1 MKPFNLAEEKI
12 EQRLLCRREIDKR
25 VRILAALLVLDLFAL
40 AGFVWCRSS
49 VAGEVAA
56 IEAELANTQQRCVSI
71 KRNLLAYKT
80 RSGQRKW
87 HAQLA
92 QSSSRWLSLLDA
104 ILYNV
109 PNGVWLSRV
118 ETSESGNAV
127 TVEGQA
133 LSMNLVSEFMRSIKE
148 CRAFSDVQLN
158 SAQVAGSLA
167 ATFGV
172 AEGQRGRNAIENT
185 YNSGGSVVVFAVQAK
200 LSREGESQAAQAAQ
214 AVPQVQ
220 GSP

>member
-25 VRILAALLVLDLFAL
+25 LRILVALLVLDLFAF
-40 AGFVWCRSS
+40 AGFFWCRSS
-49 VAGEVAA
+49 VAGEVAE

-71 KRNLLAYKT
+71 KRNLLIYRT

-92 QSSSRWLSLLDA
+92 QSSDRWLSMLDA

-133 LSMNLVSEFMRSIKE
+133 LSMNLVSEFMRSIKD
-148 CRAFSDVQLN
+148 CREFSDVQLN
-158 SAQVAGSLA
+158 SAQVTSLLA
-167 ATFGV
+167 ATSGV
-172 AEGQRGRNAIENT
+172 AEGQRGRNAPENT
-185 YNSGGSVVVFAVQAK
+185 YNTGASAVVFAFQAKISQKEGVQAVQ
-200 LSREGESQAAQAAQ
+200 SAQT
-214 AVPQVQ
+214 VPQVQ